1 MLFLANIQLD
11 YLSNVLQLIKYFL
24 SLTFSSTPK
33 TIGQPVGYLS
43 SHPDW
48 QGAML
53 SRASRMYER
62 DKNSASVIIWSLGNE
77 VRASFSLKSFSSS
90 FLHFSLSLFLFLSLS
105 LSIYLSLTLSLTLT
119 HSLSLCLSVSLS
131 LSLSVYLCSFC

>member
-1 MLFLANIQLD
+1 MLMRQLFSRNFHTQFLCFV
-11 YLSNVLQLIKYFL
+11 SVLPFLIFVYFIL
-24 SLTFSSTPK
+24 LRHSIFPHFFSPFSSPPPPSHQI
-33 TIGQPVGYLS
+33 IGQPVGYLS

-77 VRASFSLKSFSSS
+77 VIDSIIVEISLFKYMSTLVLTRDLVFI
-90 FLHFSLSLFLFLSLS
+90 SLSA
-105 LSIYLSLTLSLTLT
+105 
-119 HSLSLCLSVSLS
+119 
-131 LSLSVYLCSFC
+131 SVY